1 MSRFLR
7 SNFTALP
14 AAGLFICLFC
24 LTGTVSAAD
33 TLHTGA
39 DAGNASGGITSDT
52 GVSSET
58 ETAITI
64 SDAFNMALS
73 TSEELAS
80 RKEGIKQLEAAEKT
94 IKSSFRPSL
103 NLNGIH
109 YKYRNEH
116 NQTNVWFSA
125 SYTLFSGMRDY
136 ILLKAS
142 HASMEAGEMELAAA
156 KRALFLDVVS
166 AYLNLY
172 RTQKENIILKNQ
184 IKVVKKR
191 IDHLKWRVSV
201 GRSRR
206 SEVVAAETQLA
217 QTEAEYT
224 GNLASE
230 QSCIQ
235 TLSFLTGMEDVHFL
249 PAEPAAVK
257 AMTLGEYLKK
267 VESREDILA
276 AAKKADAAAYTAEA
290 ENRKAMP
297 EVALSGNYYPL
308 KEPMPAQDRLW
319 YAALEVSVPLYTGG
333 KIAAGK
339 ESAMAA
345 RNAAGMALRQ
355 ALRSARNGVRTAYS
369 DYEYAGQRYKTLK
382 KAARLARENVRLQE
396 EDYSKMLVTNLDVL
410 SAMNTAQSAETALL
424 RAEIEM
430 LYAFYKLE
438 NISGAPLK

>member
-1 MSRFLR
+1 
-7 SNFTALP
+7 
-14 AAGLFICLFC
+14 
-24 LTGTVSAAD
+24 
-33 TLHTGA
+33 
-39 DAGNASGGITSDT
+39 
-52 GVSSET
+52 
-58 ETAITI
+58 
-64 SDAFNMALS
+64 MALS

-224 GNLASE
+224 ENLASE
-230 QSCIQ
+230 QSCVQ
-235 TLSFLTGMEDVHFL
+235 TLSFLTGIEDVHFL

-297 EVALSGNYYPL
+297 EVALSGNYYP
-308 KEPMPAQDRLW
+308 
-319 YAALEVSVPLYTGG
+319 
-333 KIAAGK
+333 
-339 ESAMAA
+339 
-345 RNAAGMALRQ
+345 
-355 ALRSARNGVRTAYS
+355 
-369 DYEYAGQRYKTLK
+369 
-382 KAARLARENVRLQE
+382 
-396 EDYSKMLVTNLDVL
+396 
-410 SAMNTAQSAETALL
+410 
-424 RAEIEM
+424 
-430 LYAFYKLE
+430 
-438 NISGAPLK
+438 